1 MEEEIT
7 GSGHIEGNNMIES
20 PWRDEG
26 VLESFT
32 VAIFIL
38 DEAWCFSY
46 VNSVAEKAL
55 KHEASDLVGRR
66 FWDAFPEVA
75 DTIFDREFRRA
86 VSENV
91 AVGFEGFYEPLDLWV
106 QVYAYPTEDQLTVI
120 FRDINDRKRAE
131 RSAKRLEARNQAIV
145 QALPDDIYMISKSG
159 IIVEAETGGV
169 SGTRSLESILG
180 CNIDDVFPPEVA
192 RRYRDA
198 IQNVQET
205 GEMRVLSY
213 TLPSHSHLT
222 RTDRH
227 RASAKDASSPDAS
240 LGAFPDVD
248 AQPDVSRSNV
258 SPSNEEQSEDGGGHE
273 SSIEARIV
281 PVEGN
286 GVLAIVRD
294 VTTQRSLE
302 RQVLQVTKRERERIG
317 RDLHDGLASLLSGI
331 SLMSKTLV
339 RNIRDGREV
348 SAESLQEISRLA
360 KDGVEQARALSR
372 GLNPVDVAPGKFIES
387 LREMVANAQMV
398 FGKTCY
404 MDAPDS
410 VEVLKPEV
418 ATQLYWIAQEAI
430 TNAIRHSHG
439 DRIAVG
445 VWHDTDHLVLSVRDN
460 GIGFNHDNG
469 MGQRTMRYRAHVIGA
484 TFRIRDRASDPEC
497 GRPTGRHPE
506 APSTGVEVICR
517 IPIWKAI
524 QATVDS
530 PT

>member
-1 MEEEIT
+1 
-7 GSGHIEGNNMIES
+7 MIES

-46 VNSVAEKAL
+46 VNPVAEKAL

-131 RSAKRLEARNQAIV
+131 RSAKRLEARNRAIV

-180 CNIDDVFPPEVA
+180 CSIDDVFPPEVA

-198 IQNVQET
+198 IQYVQET

-213 TLPSHSHLT
+213 TLPAPSLLS

-227 RASAKDASSPDAS
+227 DASTQDASSPGAS
-240 LGAFPDVD
+240 PSDDSRPG
-248 AQPDVSRSNV
+248 VSRTNV
-258 SPSNEEQSEDGGGHE
+258 SPSNEEHGEEGGGQE
-273 SSIEARIV
+273 SSIEARVV

-331 SLMSKTLV
+331 SLMSKTLE

-398 FGKTCY
+398 SGKTCY

-410 VEVLKPEV
+410 VEVLKSEV
-418 ATQLYWIAQEAI
+418 ATQLYWIAQEAV
-430 TNAIRHSHG
+430 TNAIRHSRG

-460 GIGFNHDNG
+460 GIGLDHDNG
-469 MGQRTMRYRAHVIGA
+469 MGQRTMRYRAHMIGA
-484 TFRIRDRASDPEC
+484 TFRIRDRASDPEG

-517 IPIWKAI
+517 MPIWKAI
-524 QATVDS
+524 PATVDS

>member
-1 MEEEIT
+1 VEEEIT

-46 VNSVAEKAL
+46 VNPVAEKAL

-86 VSENV
+86 VRENV

-131 RSAKRLEARNQAIV
+131 RSAKRLEARNRAIV

-192 RRYRDA
+192 RRYREA

-213 TLPSHSHLT
+213 TLPPHSLLT
-222 RTDRH
+222 RTGRH
-227 RASAKDASSPDAS
+227 GVAGSLRAMIAGCVCD
-240 LGAFPDVD
+240 
-248 AQPDVSRSNV
+248 
-258 SPSNEEQSEDGGGHE
+258 
-273 SSIEARIV
+273 ARI
-281 PVEGN
+281 PG
-286 GVLAIVRD
+286 D
-294 VTTQRSLE
+294 
-302 RQVLQVTKRERERIG
+302 K
-317 RDLHDGLASLLSGI
+317 
-331 SLMSKTLV
+331 
-339 RNIRDGREV
+339 NI
-348 SAESLQEISRLA
+348 
-360 KDGVEQARALSR
+360 
-372 GLNPVDVAPGKFIES
+372 N
-387 LREMVANAQMV
+387 
-398 FGKTCY
+398 
-404 MDAPDS
+404 
-410 VEVLKPEV
+410 
-418 ATQLYWIAQEAI
+418 
-430 TNAIRHSHG
+430 
-439 DRIAVG
+439 
-445 VWHDTDHLVLSVRDN
+445 
-460 GIGFNHDNG
+460 
-469 MGQRTMRYRAHVIGA
+469 
-484 TFRIRDRASDPEC
+484 
-497 GRPTGRHPE
+497 
-506 APSTGVEVICR
+506 
-517 IPIWKAI
+517 
-524 QATVDS
+524 
-530 PT
+530 